1 MGWDVFYVVTDDPAG
16 RVKFGIT
23 NGEGQLRLAQHARDG
38 YMTVRWLLKRLPDDL
53 AWHLEQGV
61 LLRLKS
67 AGMKPVRG
75 REYFDMAALPLVFA
89 AASELLEA
97 DIRSARVT
105 KVDRTAP

>member
-1 MGWDVFYVVTDDPAG
+1 
-16 RVKFGIT
+16 
-23 NGEGQLRLAQHARDG
+23 
-38 YMTVRWLLKRLPDDL
+38 
-53 AWHLEQGV
+53 
-61 LLRLKS
+61 
-67 AGMKPVRG
+67 MKPVRG